1 MDDQPLRMSE
11 IAPERFPSMLDN
23 SSRVVDICLT
33 PTEPE
38 EVVWTEDDERF
49 VDQIEQRV
57 KHTIE
62 QYNLLSSQDKILVA
76 VSGGKDS
83 TMVLHLLQKFG
94 HAVEAVTVDA
104 HIGCY
109 TQQNL
114 ENIRAVCQKLSVPL
128 HEIPFRKVFG
138 ASLCYIRDYLKERGH
153 NYKSCTVCGVLRRYL
168 LNRKAREL
176 KATKLVLGHNLD
188 DEAQVVVMNLMKN
201 RPELNAR
208 LGPKIAQMSDARFV
222 PRVKPLY
229 FIREDEVV
237 RYSKLMQFPVKYGK
251 CPCSAEGF
259 RNAVRDFLNEY
270 EQHKQ
275 GIKENIVT
283 MFLRQRDQL
292 QKQYTSEKPTYCV
305 QCDEPASD
313 SLCRAC
319 KLLNLVHPAQ
329 PKKLGSGELPAS
341 A

>member
-1 MDDQPLRMSE
+1 MNDSPLK
-11 IAPERFPSMLDN
+11 L
-23 SSRVVDICLT
+23 CLT
-33 PTEPE
+33 PTHPEP
-38 EVVWTEDDERF
+38 VVWTKDDEQF
-49 VDQIEQRV
+49 VVQFEQRV
-57 KHTIE
+57 QDTISR
-62 QYNLLSSQDKILVA
+62 YDLLSPTDKILVA

-83 TMVLHLLQKFG
+83 TAVLHVLHKLG
-94 HAVEAVTVDA
+94 YPVEAVTVDA

-114 ENIRAVCQKLSVPL
+114 ENIRAVCAKLRVPL

-188 DEAQVVVMNLMKN
+188 DEAQVILMNLLKN

-208 LGPKIAQMSDARFV
+208 LGPRTHELKDDRFV
-222 PRVKPLY
+222 ARVKPLY
-229 FIREDEVV
+229 LIREDEVV
-237 RYSKLMQFPVKYGK
+237 RYSKLMAFPVKYGK

-270 EQHKQ
+270 ERMRP
-275 GIKENIVT
+275 GVKENIVRV
-283 MFLRQRDQL
+283 FLEQRAQL
-292 QKQYTSEKPTYCV
+292 QERFANAQLSCCLE
-305 QCDEPASD
+305 CDEPARD
-313 SLCRAC
+313 RLCRAC
-319 KLLNLVHPAQ
+319 ALLALVREPLEPEQLGTVQFPAG
-329 PKKLGSGELPAS
+329 P
-341 A
+341 

>member
-1 MDDQPLRMSE
+1 M
-11 IAPERFPSMLDN
+11 N
-23 SSRVVDICLT
+23 SKSFSVCLQ

-38 EVVWTEDDERF
+38 HIVWTNDDYAF
-49 VDQIEQRV
+49 VKRIEQTV
-57 KHTIE
+57 QETIKH
-62 QYNLLSSQDKILVA
+62 YRLLSKADKILVA

-83 TMVLHLLQKFG
+83 TMVLHLLHKFG
-94 HAVEAVTVDA
+94 YQVQAVTVDA

-114 ENIRAVCQKLSVPL
+114 ENIRAVCKKLNVVL
-128 HEIPFRKVFG
+128 HEIPFRQAFG
-138 ASLCYIRDYLKERGH
+138 ASLCYIRDYLKARGH
-153 NYKSCTVCGVLRRYL
+153 GYKSCTVCGVLRRYL

-176 KATKLVLGHNLD
+176 KTTKLVLGHNLD
-188 DEAQVVVMNLMKN
+188 DEAQVVLMNLFKN

-208 LGPKIAQMSDARFV
+208 LGPKIAQVCDERFV

-259 RNAVRDFLNEY
+259 RSAVRNFLDDFEKL
-270 EQHKQ
+270 QR
-275 GIKENIVT
+275 GIKEQVIKV
-283 MFLRQRDQL
+283 FLEQNEKLKKRFATL
-292 QKQYTSEKPTYCV
+292 EKPAYCV

-313 SLCRAC
+313 TLCRAC
-319 KLLNLVHPAQ
+319 KLLNLVHEPLNAEQ
-329 PKKLGSGELPAS
+329 LSTSELTITP
-341 A
+341 